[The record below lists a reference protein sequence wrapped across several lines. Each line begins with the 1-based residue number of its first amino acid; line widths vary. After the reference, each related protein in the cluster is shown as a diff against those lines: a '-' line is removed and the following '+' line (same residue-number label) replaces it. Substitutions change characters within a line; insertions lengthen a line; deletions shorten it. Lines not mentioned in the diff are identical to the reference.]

1 MEEKI
6 KYGIFAVI
14 IIIVQ
19 SFLKLYGVITTGSL
33 SFLSETV
40 DTLTDFVFVSITLLA
55 LSRSQK
61 PPDMEHMYGHSKIDS
76 VGAMTQGI
84 ILMILYSIL
93 IGNAILTLNKG
104 GYTVENPEIGLLIL
118 IISFSI
124 NIIFSRILIRKG
136 KNKKSLTLQIQGLNL
151 FQDSMRAILVIISF
165 VFILFKLT
173 ILDIFFSIILS
184 IWIIIGAFKLTKRGI
199 NELSDTNPVN
209 IMVIEELRQKII
221 NLEHVI
227 NIEDIKIRAYGTHL
241 FLEVH
246 LLVEDHI
253 SIVHAHEITKSIK
266 SIGKDYFPPY
276 EVECIIEMN
285 PISGEKSIGEKII
298 NLIYSLKTEYPEIIK
313 VKDLNLFRIDD
324 KYYLSQTI
332 VVSDELTLKNAH
344 NICSNFELE
353 IKKNEES
360 LSRIATHIEG
370 KHQEKLLQRAH
381 IDVVSLDEITKNEIQ
396 KAVESILRSH
406 LHVKGYHGFEFWTAH
421 NYCIL
426 EMHVFFEDKLNISEV
441 HEYIEELEKEIK
453 NKLKIDYL
461 QEVILHSEPLEGR
474 TNGIIFDS
482 PQ

>member
-209 IMVIEELRQKII
+209 IMVIEELK
-221 NLEHVI
+221 
-227 NIEDIKIRAYGTHL
+227 
-241 FLEVH
+241 
-246 LLVEDHI
+246 
-253 SIVHAHEITKSIK
+253 
-266 SIGKDYFPPY
+266 
-276 EVECIIEMN
+276 
-285 PISGEKSIGEKII
+285 
-298 NLIYSLKTEYPEIIK
+298 
-313 VKDLNLFRIDD
+313 
-324 KYYLSQTI
+324 
-332 VVSDELTLKNAH
+332 
-344 NICSNFELE
+344 
-353 IKKNEES
+353 
-360 LSRIATHIEG
+360 
-370 KHQEKLLQRAH
+370 
-381 IDVVSLDEITKNEIQ
+381 
-396 KAVESILRSH
+396 
-406 LHVKGYHGFEFWTAH
+406 
-421 NYCIL
+421 
-426 EMHVFFEDKLNISEV
+426 
-441 HEYIEELEKEIK
+441 
-453 NKLKIDYL
+453 
-461 QEVILHSEPLEGR
+461 
-474 TNGIIFDS
+474 
-482 PQ
+482 